1 MRNAGYKVQCRY
13 SIRIPN
19 VKMEK
24 VKLFI
29 FFFLVLCIQ
38 LVRKLIGFFL
48 LIIYTEN

>member
-29 FFFLVLCIQ
+29 FFLVLCIQ